1 VNSDDFNELLDG
13 MMGRKK
19 KKKYDFSRGFEK
31 KSKSKKVKE
40 PKNDE
45 SESDDD
51 DNEFIVPRKSKNL
64 ADLAVPAEKFA
75 AMLDAA
81 GKTKSGGRDD
91 ILVRDNASF
100 KQLEWEKKKNGG
112 KRKRLEDG
120 RKNRKRHRV

>member
-1 VNSDDFNELLDG
+1 
-13 MMGRKK
+13 
-19 KKKYDFSRGFEK
+19 
-31 KSKSKKVKE
+31 
-40 PKNDE
+40 
-45 SESDDD
+45 
-51 DNEFIVPRKSKNL
+51 L

-100 KQLEWEKKKNGG
+100 KQLEWEKKKKGG